1 MPGASLK
8 FDDVE
13 LDLGSYQLRRNGSV
27 IKLERIPMELLI
39 LLASRNGQLVSREE
53 IIEKLWGKDVF
64 VDSEH
69 GVNTAI
75 RKIRNALQDD
85 PEKPRF
91 IETVVGKGY
100 RFVAPLVNAPERVLP
115 PFPIG
120 RRFRSKQ
127 FILIGTCLMAVVT
140 AAAYFGSRHFWPT
153 VISQGGRTMLA
164 VLPFENLTGDPDQD
178 YFSDGLTEEMI
189 TQLGRLNP
197 GQLGVIARTSAMSY
211 KHSSKA
217 VDQIGRELGVNYI
230 LEGSARR
237 EGGRVRIAAQ
247 LIQVRDQSH
256 VWAAEYD
263 REMQSVLQLQSEVA
277 DAIGNEVR
285 LKLAPEQRVHAGNPR
300 ALNPEAY
307 EAYLK
312 GRYFI
317 EKWTEEGT
325 RVGREYF
332 EQAIQKDPNYALA
345 YAGLAD
351 SYVWGRAGLPP
362 EEALRRARA
371 AATRAL
377 ELDNTLGEPH
387 AALGQIK
394 FVNDWDWAGAE
405 AEFKRAIELNPNDT
419 NALHMYSHYLLSM
432 GRMQESLQV
441 SKRALER
448 DPVSPTMQLHLG
460 FHYLTARQYD
470 LAIPQY
476 LKVVQADPSLPD
488 AHNQLAVAYRQKGL
502 LDQSAAEYLQV
513 QTLLGMTADQIAE
526 LKSAYAKSG
535 MRGFWLTVLEFTE
548 ASGESKI
555 SPYQIASYC
564 AILNKKDESFEWL
577 EKAYNAHDAGL
588 VAIKTDS
595 DFDNLHSDARF
606 ADLLHRLKL
615 PN

>member
-1 MPGASLK
+1 MK
-8 FDDVE
+8 FDDLE
-13 LDLGSYQLRRNGSV
+13 LDVGSYQLRRNGSV
-27 IKLERIPMELLI
+27 VKLERIPMELLI

-64 VDSEH
+64 VDSAH

-85 PEKPRF
+85 PEEPRF

-100 RFVAPLVNAPERVLP
+100 RFVAPLVTAPQEVLP
-115 PFPIG
+115 PG
-120 RRFRSKQ
+120 TDHSRLRSKS
-127 FILIGTCLMAVVT
+127 FLLIGACLIGVLSIG
-140 AAAYFGSRHFWPT
+140 AYLVLRHFWPAGA
-153 VISQGGRTMLA
+153 SQGGRTMLA
-164 VLPFENLTGDPDQD
+164 VLPFENLTGDPNQD

-189 TQLGRLNP
+189 TQLGRLDP
-197 GQLGVIARTSAMSY
+197 RQLGVIARTSAMSY
-211 KHSSKA
+211 KHSTKA

-237 EGGRVRIAAQ
+237 EGGRLRVTAQ

-263 REMQSVLQLQSEVA
+263 REMQSVLQVQSEVA
-277 DAIGNEVR
+277 NAIGKEVR
-285 LKLAPEQRVHAGNPR
+285 LKLAPEQRAQAGNPR
-300 ALNPEAY
+300 PVNPEAY

-332 EQAIQKDPNYALA
+332 EQAIQKDPSYALA

-362 EEALRRARA
+362 QEALQRART
-371 AATRAL
+371 AATKAL
-377 ELDNTLGEPH
+377 ELDDTLGEPH
-387 AALGQIK
+387 AALAQIK
-394 FVNDWDWAGAE
+394 FVHDWDWAGAE
-405 AEFKRAIELNPNDT
+405 AQFKRAIELNPNDA

-432 GRMQESLQV
+432 GRMQESLEV
-441 SKRALER
+441 SRRALEH

-460 FHYLTARQYD
+460 FHYLTARQYE

-476 LKVVQADPSLPD
+476 LKVLQADPSLAD
-488 AHNQLAVAYRQKGL
+488 AHNQLAVAYRQKGM
-502 LDQSAAEYLQV
+502 LDQSVTEYLQV
-513 QTLLGMTADQIAE
+513 ETLLGMTPEQISE
-526 LKSAYAKSG
+526 LKSAYARSG
-535 MRGFWLTVLEFTE
+535 MREFWLTVLEII
-548 ASGESKI
+548 ESSDQIKI
-555 SPYQIASYC
+555 SPYQIASYY
-564 AILNKKDESFEWL
+564 AILNKKDESFDWL
-577 EKAYNAHDAGL
+577 ERAYTAHDAGL

-595 DFDNLHSDARF
+595 DFDNLHSDGRF
-606 ADLLHRLKL
+606 ADLLRRMKL
-615 PN
+615 SS